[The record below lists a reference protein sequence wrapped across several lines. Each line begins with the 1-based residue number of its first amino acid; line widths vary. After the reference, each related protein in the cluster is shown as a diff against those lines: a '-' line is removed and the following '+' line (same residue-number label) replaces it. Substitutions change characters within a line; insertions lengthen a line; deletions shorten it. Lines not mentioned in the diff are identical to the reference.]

1 MLSWSWGWR
10 PAAAIALPLA
20 VGAIGG
26 IVTSGAIP
34 TWYRTLVK
42 PSWNPPDEV
51 FGPVWILLYVAMGI
65 ALAVVL
71 RAEGGQRRRA
81 AVLAFA
87 IQLSLNLAW
96 TLVFFGLREVGL
108 AAVIIAALWVA
119 IVATMDAFSRISLA
133 AGLLIL
139 PYLGWVSFAS
149 VLNAAVWRLNAG

>member
-1 MLSWSWGWR
+1 
-10 PAAAIALPLA
+10 
-20 VGAIGG
+20 
-26 IVTSGAIP
+26 
-34 TWYRTLVK
+34 
-42 PSWNPPDEV
+42 V

-87 IQLSLNLAW
+87 IQLILNLAW

>member
-1 MLSWSWGWR
+1 MLSRSSGWR

-34 TWYRTLVK
+34 TWYQTLVK

-51 FGPVWILLYVAMGI
+51 FGPVWTVLYVAMGI

-71 RAEGGQRRRA
+71 RAEAGERRRA
-81 AVLAFA
+81 AVLAFG

-96 TLVFFGLREVGL
+96 TLIFFGLREVGL
-108 AAVIIAALWVA
+108 AGVIIAGLWVA
-119 IVATMDAFSRISLA
+119 IVATMGAFSRISLA

-149 VLNAAVWRLNAG
+149 VLNAVVWRLNAG